1 MLIIVAVAAISFI
14 SYVSI
19 EFGTK
24 HAVKENTVYITKPNK
39 TGVNQTF
46 GMPVIKLNGTNSTK
60 FTPFDF
66 GGTLF
71 GTKIPKDEQIS
82 IVQNVMKNINLK
94 CYAVGFYTGL
104 SNATFYDD
112 RSMMEQIR
120 SYIGTASPYDF
131 VRNNY
136 VRDYLE
142 HFCLHLDSARQ
153 LPTNFTS
160 NVGITM
166 EEQMTKWHVNET
178 TQNLGIH
185 WYHNNV
191 TKSYPQ
197 IIAGKSA

>member
-1 MLIIVAVAAISFI
+1 MIIIVSVAAISFI

-19 EFGTK
+19 EFGTN
-24 HAVKENTVYITKPNK
+24 HTVKENTSYITKPNK
-39 TGVNQTF
+39 TATNQTF
-46 GMPVIKLNGTNSTK
+46 GIPSLKINGTNSSK
-60 FTPFDF
+60 YTPFDF

-71 GTKIPKDEQIS
+71 GTKIPKNEQIS
-82 IVQNVMKNINLK
+82 IVQNIMKNINIK

-104 SNATFYDD
+104 TNATFYDD

-142 HFCLHLDSARQ
+142 HFCLHLDSSRQ
-153 LPTNFTS
+153 LPANFTS
-160 NVGITM
+160 TVGVTM
-166 EEQMTKWHVNET
+166 EEQMAKWHANQT
-178 TQNLGIH
+178 SQNLGIH

-191 TKSYPQ
+191 TQTTPK
-197 IIAGKSA
+197 IIVGKST